1 MPSLDY
7 EIEKAAFR
15 EFYDEN
21 RASLEAALGS
31 FRTLTHSLLATPVIA
46 ISGLGGRVK
55 DRDECLKK
63 FNRKYRT
70 ALEKAKTPYAIREK
84 ITDLIGLRVVC
95 LYEDDVERVKDL
107 VSKEFDVLGI
117 SDKTAQIEGTE
128 DSFGYK
134 GLHLDLKLSQMRRTM
149 AEYKLYADHPFE
161 LQIRT
166 VVQDSWSIIDHKI
179 KYKKSIPNTLKRRIN
194 TLAALFELADREFR
208 AIRDATTAEI
218 DRADETYDEIEA
230 ETTIVED
237 NKEITK
243 EVSYRRYAE
252 LNAFNFLR
260 IAKHFFPNF
269 EFESHKVDGFTQ
281 EIISLKPDITRGKLN
296 YYLRQTIGDVKRY
309 QADFE
314 RDNVTDKM
322 NPYTVM
328 RHSLY
333 AGDQAIFAPM
343 LTDNARDRFDEWR
356 AGPEGRRNTTRV
368 SS

>member
-1 MPSLDY
+1 MSSLDY
-7 EIEKAAFR
+7 EAEKIVFR
-15 EFYDEN
+15 EFYDDN
-21 RASLEAALGS
+21 RAVFDAALGS
-31 FRTLTHSLLATPVIA
+31 FKTLIRSLLASPVIA
-46 ISGLGGRVK
+46 VSDVVGRIK

-70 ALEKAKTPYAIREK
+70 TVETSKTPYAIREK

-134 GLHLDLKLSQMRRTM
+134 GLHLDLRLSDTRKMM
-149 AEYKLYADHPFE
+149 AEYRLYAEHPFE
-161 LQIRT
+161 LQVRT

-218 DRADETYDEIEA
+218 DRADETYDEIDA
-230 ETTIVED
+230 ETKTAEA
-237 NKEITK
+237 KEYIK
-243 EVSYRRYAE
+243 EASHRRYAE
-252 LNAFNFLR
+252 LNAFSFLK
-260 IAKHFFPNF
+260 IAKHFFPSF
-269 EFESHKVDGFTQ
+269 EFEPHKVDGFTE
-281 EIISLKPDITRGKLN
+281 EIISLKSDMTRGKFN
-296 YYLRQTIGDVKRY
+296 YYLRETISGVKRY
-309 QADFE
+309 QTDFE
-314 RDNVTDKM
+314 RDNNMDKM

-343 LTDNARDRFDEWR
+343 LTDNARDRFDRWL
-356 AGPEGRRNTTRV
+356 ASPEGRRN